1 MISKFRKYKTWFIC
15 VFVICALMVISY
27 LMTGKQTLPDIF
39 SNIAGGIAG
48 GVFAV
53 WIVFIE
59 IDSRHRDE
67 AQISIIKLLNL
78 IDEFSFILPE
88 KDRIRELYSNNYD
101 NTFYEHA
108 YHHLVEFNHEFHIL
122 ANEFETKVIGIN
134 RNVDLTKILKQINVI
149 QYDLDE

>member
-15 VFVICALMVISY
+15 VFVICVLMVISY

-101 NTFYEHA
+101 NAFMNMHTIIWLNLIMSFI
-108 YHHLVEFNHEFHIL
+108 F
-122 ANEFETKVIGIN
+122 
-134 RNVDLTKILKQINVI
+134 
-149 QYDLDE
+149 